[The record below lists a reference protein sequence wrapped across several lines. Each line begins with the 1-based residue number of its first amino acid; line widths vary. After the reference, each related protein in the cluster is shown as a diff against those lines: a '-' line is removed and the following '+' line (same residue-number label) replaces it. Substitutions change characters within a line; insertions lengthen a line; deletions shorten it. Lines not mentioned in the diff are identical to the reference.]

1 LPRDEPPL
9 ENALFQ
15 AEPCTEAYAGTKER
29 LERDKPTDMEEGP
42 ERELLRETFRESPGG
57 SYNGTIPRY
66 EAPDEEIEDIG
77 FQFTPALD
85 DLEMEPSAHPISP
98 RIIAALRGLSIL
110 VLLLLLIEAMLY
122 LI

>member
-1 LPRDEPPL
+1 M
-9 ENALFQ
+9 LF
-15 AEPCTEAYAGTKER
+15 R
-29 LERDKPTDMEEGP
+29 
-42 ERELLRETFRESPGG
+42 S
-57 SYNGTIPRY
+57 
-66 EAPDEEIEDIG
+66 EDIG